1 MKVAPDHDWSDNGD
15 LSTSLQP
22 AYHLTKVLGLELRD
36 TFASVVTEH
45 LPAAWASHLA
55 RLEAATAP
63 LQPRDRSRAATGVGG
78 IAHPTRSGWQLPRDA
93 TTL

>member
-36 TFASVVTEH
+36 TFASVVTERQ
-45 LPAAWASHLA
+45 PEAWASHLA
-55 RLEAATAP
+55 RLEAATAR
-63 LQPRDRSRAATGVGG
+63 LQPRDRSG
-78 IAHPTRSGWQLPRDA
+78 RS
-93 TTL
+93 